1 MREEEE
7 EREDRGLSRRE
18 GRGRNRGEVEEQE
31 EQEANL
37 QAAQGGS
44 EQKCGNAKCIMCTTL
59 DRFGCP
65 SAWLGKDED
74 FGKERSSSYTLAGDR
89 GGKSSRS
96 GEGRKLERR

>member
-1 MREEEE
+1 MREEE

-18 GRGRNRGEVEEQE
+18 ERGRNRGEVEEQE
-31 EQEANL
+31 EQEASL
-37 QAAQGGS
+37 QAQAQGGS

-96 GEGRKLERR
+96 GEGRRLERR